1 MAFWIAGTLSF
12 VSPKYFL
19 LLSSVRTGVWT
30 CSLLLSGVSQ
40 GVLFLHAC
48 CFCLM
53 FASAST
59 WHSHRSELAEISRS
73 SYLDASTRLKGFPR
87 HPRNKMH
94 GEMQVGVCI
103 STEYTMEVMYSIK
116 SEKQAS
122 EIHYSFVEKT
132 YQQTLIKSYM
142 F

>member
-1 MAFWIAGTLSF
+1 
-12 VSPKYFL
+12 
-19 LLSSVRTGVWT
+19 
-30 CSLLLSGVSQ
+30 
-40 GVLFLHAC
+40 
-48 CFCLM
+48 M
-53 FASAST
+53 FASAT
-59 WHSHRSELAEISRS
+59 WHSHRSELAEVSSS
-73 SYLDASTRLKGFPR
+73 SYLDAPTRLKGFPR
-87 HPRNKMH
+87 HPPNKMQ
-94 GEMQVGVCI
+94 GEMQVRVCI